1 MNQEFLKDYARTVVT
16 VGSNLKAGEELVI
29 ASDVSSAEFVHLL
42 AEAAY
47 EKGAKKVSVIWRDEE
62 LSKLSYRHCDRET
75 LCEVPAYVKES
86 RRYIVDRDAAYI
98 QVSSADPD
106 AFASVDAELLA
117 AVSRASHKEMSF
129 FFDATITNTIRW
141 TICAVPSAAWA
152 KKVLPGLSEEEA
164 VEKMWELILTAAR
177 AGEDGVGQWKK
188 HCENLAKRNEFLNRE
203 QFASLT
209 FRNAHGTDLTL
220 KMPEN
225 YVFMGG
231 SEQTRAGV
239 PFAANMPTEEVFS
252 APHKYGANGTVAAS
266 LPLVH
271 NGKIVRD
278 FGFTFENGKIVD
290 YYAAE
295 GADVLK
301 GILDTDEG
309 SRYLGEVALVPYE
322 SPIRKLG
329 VLFYSTLFDENA
341 SCHLAIG
348 KAYASSVVGGNDMT
362 KEQLAA
368 AGINVSFEHVDF
380 MFGTADMLVQG
391 VRKDGTVVDIIK
403 NGSFV
408 I

>member
-1 MNQEFLKDYARTVVT
+1 MILPW
-16 VGSNLKAGEELVI
+16 L
-29 ASDVSSAEFVHLL
+29 
-42 AEAAY
+42 
-47 EKGAKKVSVIWRDEE
+47 
-62 LSKLSYRHCDRET
+62 
-75 LCEVPAYVKES
+75 
-86 RRYIVDRDAAYI
+86 
-98 QVSSADPD
+98 
-106 AFASVDAELLA
+106 
-117 AVSRASHKEMSF
+117 
-129 FFDATITNTIRW
+129 
-141 TICAVPSAAWA
+141 AWA
-152 KKVLPGLSEEEA
+152 KKVVPDLGEEEA

-177 AGEDGVGQWKK
+177 SDKDGIAQWKE
-188 HCENLAKRNEFLNRE
+188 HVANLAKRNEFLNKE
-203 QFASLT
+203 QFAALT

-231 SEQTRAGV
+231 REQTRGGV

-252 APHKYGANGTVAAS
+252 APHKYGANGTVASS

-278 FGFTFENGKIVD
+278 FGFTFKDGKIVD

-322 SPIRKLG
+322 SPIRQLG

-348 KAYASSVVGGNDMT
+348 KAYASSVVGGDDMSP
-362 KEQLAA
+362 EEREA

-391 VRKDGTVVDIIK
+391 IRKDGTVVDIIK
-403 NGSFV
+403 DGSFV